1 MKQRIKLLFACS
13 CVAAWSAGS
22 LAQSFTWYAS
32 TEGNTWKTS
41 TVKMSKKAADAHV
54 TVEENA
60 APIVEF
66 KAWGATFNELDWDA
80 LGMLTRDEQDEILK
94 PQIRNL

>member
-66 KAWGATFNELDWDA
+66 ISCTTEMSQTQNP
-80 LGMLTRDEQDEILK
+80 LT
-94 PQIRNL
+94 P